1 MRPLPKAVMG
11 SAGSYPAITSSSSA
25 ASVTVRVI
33 GPTSCCVRLFG
44 MTPDLLTRPR
54 VGRTPTRLLAEAGER
69 IGSPGAVP
77 GARTAKFTPDAG
89 PGAPAGP
96 PGVRRG
102 SLRLGDRPTR
112 PQIRN

>member
-69 IGSPGAVP
+69 IDWPVAL
-77 GARTAKFTPDAG
+77 
-89 PGAPAGP
+89 AGP
-96 PGVRRG
+96 PTAKIAATAAPGPPPDPPGGRARRQR
-102 SLRLGDRPTR
+102 LRT
-112 PQIRN
+112 